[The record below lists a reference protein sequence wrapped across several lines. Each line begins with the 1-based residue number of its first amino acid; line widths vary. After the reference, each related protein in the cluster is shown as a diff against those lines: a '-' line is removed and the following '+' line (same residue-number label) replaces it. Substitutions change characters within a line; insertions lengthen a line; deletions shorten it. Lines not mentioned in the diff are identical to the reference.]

1 MSPPTTSQPGRQRD
15 WLFRGWT
22 SWAIPLALLA
32 LTILLAETT
41 PWDEQIQNL
50 FYSPERGWLLTLDK
64 HRGFGLVYYTI
75 PVRLI
80 GAVSGLLLLS
90 ALWSLAKTRRFPWK
104 RAYVLLCMAAI
115 PSLVANLKSHNSMPY
130 PKKILQYGGTCPKRS
145 LLQAF
150 RTRREPNGKRFHGWP
165 AGHAS
170 GGFSLM
176 GLAFCPEDPRKRRWG
191 FAFSAALGGFMGL
204 CHTMDGNHFFSHNLV
219 SFFLAWLVASLLY
232 LAVHA
237 LRKRFSAHP
246 PKEPVPR
253 PS

>member
-1 MSPPTTSQPGRQRD
+1 MDTPRTPAPAKD

-22 SWAIPLALLA
+22 SWAIPLLLLC

-41 PWDEQIQNL
+41 PWDEQLQSL

-80 GAVSGLLLLS
+80 GLFSGLLFLSSLWTLL
-90 ALWSLAKTRRFPWK
+90 KTRRFPWR
-104 RAYVLLCMAAI
+104 RAYVLLCMLTI
-115 PSLVANLKSHNSMPY
+115 PTLVANLKFHNSMPY
-130 PKKILQYGGTCPKRS
+130 PKKLAQYGGILPKRS

-150 RTRREPNGKRFHGWP
+150 RTSREPNGKRYHGWP

-176 GLAFCPEDPRKRRWG
+176 GLTFIPQDPRKRRWG
-191 FAFSAALGGFMGL
+191 FALATALGGFMGI

-219 SFFLAWLVASLLY
+219 SLFLAWLVAALLFQ
-232 LAVHA
+232 AWNA
-237 LRKRFSAHP
+237 LQQRFAPQAP
-246 PKEPVPR
+246 PPEPAP
-253 PS
+253 